1 MDEDIQLLD
10 FHGPFFNLK
19 YPSHW
24 EVEILEDIPAFFDP
38 MGGGA
43 LQIAA
48 FKKSDE
54 PVNLEDEMTRY
65 LGKLGIPYDPD
76 RIASFEIEAGLCKA
90 CEFIKDDRFWLVN
103 MLGHDGKLLMIIF
116 NSDEVPDPD
125 TVGIIMSMI
134 KSIRLELA

>member
-1 MDEDIQLLD
+1 MDEDIQLMD
-10 FHGPFFNLK
+10 FHGPFFHLK
-19 YPSHW
+19 FPSHW

-65 LGKLGIPYDPD
+65 LGQLKMPYDPD
-76 RIASFEIEAGLCKA
+76 KIASFELAAGPCLA
-90 CEFIKDDRFWLVN
+90 CEFIREDRFWLVN
-103 MLGHDGKLLMIIF
+103 MLGKDGQLLIIIY
-116 NSDEVPDPD
+116 NADEVPDPD
-125 TVGIIMSMI
+125 TVGILMDII
-134 KSIRLELA
+134 KSIRLEES